1 MKTCRVPSPM
11 DFASNPMAFARI
23 FWPDV
28 RFYPKQEEIIHSIVE
43 NVETVV
49 PAGNM
54 LGKDFVA
61 GFLTL
66 FFFLTRHPCRV
77 VTTSAKEKHLVVL
90 WGEINQFIQTARY
103 PLDMKKGG
111 NLLVQSL
118 SIRKIVRGEL
128 DSLSYIM
135 GMVASND
142 SIASMQG
149 HHIADIGD
157 GIPRTFFLC
166 DEASSVMNEI
176 FTMARTWRN
185 RSFIFGN
192 PWDCNN
198 LFYWAVMGNL
208 ATGDPGGDI
217 PRADGNG
224 FLRKVIS
231 IGATDSPNVQNGLEQ
246 KARGERPT
254 NDILIPGVKSYE
266 RYLEDRKLLDKV
278 EQCVSLDGLFYEG
291 EEIRLF
297 PQDWLDKAMEK
308 ADELARIYGTDRK
321 GKTLGID
328 PAEGGDKTVWT
339 VGDALGFIF
348 QRSERTADT
357 SVITDVTL
365 GIMRDYGI
373 SPENVIFDRGGG
385 GKEHADRMRKNG
397 YNVRTVAFG
406 EKVVPERKR
415 GLTPLE
421 QKKLQD
427 EERYAYFNRRSEM
440 YGLLSRAINPESEG
454 KLESEATSRR
464 AKLKEVYGIP
474 KSMVEL
480 HKQLRPIPKIYD
492 KEGQLWL
499 PPKNKPPGSD
509 KSTVKT
515 LIELIGHS
523 PDEADSAVLCYY
535 GLIHKGRRIK
545 AGAV

>member
-1 MKTCRVPSPM
+1 MTHRVPSPM

-28 RFYPKQEEIIHSIVE
+28 RFYPKQEEIIQSLVE
-43 NVETVV
+43 NVETIV

-66 FFFLTRHPCRV
+66 FFFLTRHPCRI
-77 VTTSAKEKHLVVL
+77 VTTSAKEKHLIVL
-90 WGEINQFIQTARY
+90 WGEINRFIQTARY
-103 PLDMKKGG
+103 PLDMKNGG

-128 DSLSYIM
+128 DSFSYLL

-149 HHIADIGD
+149 HHADDSD
-157 GIPRTFFLC
+157 GIPRTLFVC
-166 DEASSVMNEI
+166 DEASSVMMEI
-176 FTMARTWRN
+176 FRNARTWRH

-198 LFYWAVMGNL
+198 PFYWGVMGNL

-217 PRADGNG
+217 PRENGKG
-224 FLRKVIS
+224 FLRKVIH
-231 IGATDSPNVQNGLEQ
+231 IGATDSPNVKNGLEQ
-246 KARGERPT
+246 KARGEEPT
-254 NDILIPGVKSYE
+254 NEILIPGVKSYE
-266 RYLEDRKLLDKV
+266 RYLEDRRLLDKV

-297 PQDWLDKAMEK
+297 PQDWLDKAMER
-308 ADELARIYGTDRK
+308 ADELERTHGANRK

-328 PAEGGDKTVWT
+328 PAEGGDSTVWT
-339 VGDALGFIF
+339 VGDSLGFIF
-348 QRSERTADT
+348 QRSEKTADT
-357 SVITDVTL
+357 SVITDITP
-365 GIMRDYGI
+365 GIMREYGI

-385 GKEHADRMRKNG
+385 GTEHADRMRKDG

-406 EKVVPERKR
+406 EKVIPERKR

-421 QKKLQD
+421 HKKLQD

-440 YGLLSRAINPESEG
+440 YGLLSRAINPDDG
-454 KLESEATSRR
+454 A
-464 AKLKEVYGIP
+464 VYGIP
-474 KSMVEL
+474 RCMVEL

-515 LIELIGHS
+515 LVEMIGHS

-535 GLIHKGRRIK
+535 GLIHKGKRIR